1 MPLSSVLGASTLIK
15 PGVVT
20 SSTRPAVPYEGQLI
34 YETDTDRIAAYNG
47 SAWVTQNGLQ
57 LIKTQT
63 IGTAVS
69 SVTVSDVFSSTY
81 DNYHISVSGGVTSTA
96 TGMRMTLGST
106 TTGYYSSG
114 LYIAY
119 NSTSVVGFSTSNGG
133 FYGFRYAGTNVITGA
148 TYLQN
153 PFASEETVFHSVIA
167 ETNTVGLTVL
177 RNGFLNNTTSYTAF
191 TIAPDSGT
199 FTGGTIRVYGYA
211 NS

>member
-1 MPLSSVLGASTLIK
+1 MSVSGNATGVRFGVATSTNR
-15 PGVVT
+15 P
-20 SSTRPAVPYEGQLI
+20 STPFDGQVI
-34 YETDTDRIAAYNG
+34 SETDTDRLVVYNG
-47 SAWVTQNGLQ
+47 SAWGSYGGLQ
-57 LIKTQT
+57 FIKSQT
-63 IGTAVS
+63 IGSGVS

-114 LYIAY
+114 LYVAY
-119 NSTSVVGFSTSNGG
+119 NSSSVVGFNTSNGG
-133 FYGFRYAGTNVITGA
+133 FYGFGYAGTNVITGA

-153 PFASEETVFHSVIA
+153 PFASKETVFHSLIA

-199 FTGGTIRVYGYA
+199 FTGGTIRVYGYL